1 MGMDNY
7 VINITVINITVKLIT
22 LIPGIR
28 EGHHMPYEQ
37 DWVDEKSI
45 RELCGLVSIC
55 TIDPGYPRSFVKHE
69 RPDWVSVEVDGNGRH
84 LIGLENVQALSG
96 SEVEYFGDMTSTKR
110 LFSQVVGCGYEH
122 PGMMWFSKEDGG
134 EKKEFVYYP
143 DRRIIASSKL
153 PSEWSENYDDL
164 NDDKK
169 QKLSDFRLD
178 VVIPYGDGD
187 DSIIWNGLSGY
198 TRARSCFDHKLDLL
212 QGYGC
217 ECVEYHLFIDNK
229 NVLDLRSRHVLN
241 LMDHMLSE
249 QDGRCRTFS
258 RVFLSHP
265 GGMIEYRLDSESA
278 VYHDYRFPNGFEKV
292 DLDANIRQV
301 RGWDGRDVTSILS
314 KVKGGFLHMEADRDL
329 ELPVDECIRR
339 HVVKRDDV
347 QCRCGEDI
355 EDMVAEKRLKGN
367 PYMLKY
373 ELDSTDDEETPSDN
387 DDDMG
392 M

>member
-7 VINITVINITVKLIT
+7 VINITVINITVNLIT

-28 EGHHMPYEQ
+28 EEHDMPFEQ
-37 DWVDEKSI
+37 DRVDEKSI
-45 RELCGLVSIC
+45 REFRGLASIC
-55 TIDPGYPRSFVKHE
+55 MIDPEYPRSFVKHE
-69 RPDWVSVEVDGNGRH
+69 RPDWASVEVDDSGRH

-122 PGMMWFSKEDGG
+122 PGMMWFSKEIEG

-164 NDDKK
+164 NDDEKR
-169 QKLSDFRLD
+169 KLSDFRLEM
-178 VVIPYGDGD
+178 VFSSGSGDG
-187 DSIIWNGLSGY
+187 SLIGNGLSGY
-198 TRARSCFDHKLDLL
+198 TQARSCFDHKLDLL
-212 QGYGC
+212 QGYEC
-217 ECVEYHLFIDNK
+217 ECREYHLFIDNK
-229 NVLDLRSRHVLN
+229 NILDLRSRHVLN

-265 GGMIEYRLDSESA
+265 GGMIECRLDSESA
-278 VYHDYRFPNGFEKV
+278 VYHDYRFPYGFEKV
-292 DLDANIRQV
+292 DLDADIRQV
-301 RGWDGRDVTSILS
+301 RRWDGLDVTSILS
-314 KVKGGFLHMEADRDL
+314 KVKGGFLYMEADLDL
-329 ELPVDECIRR
+329 ELPLDECIRR
-339 HVVKRDDV
+339 HVVKRDGV
-347 QCRCGEDI
+347 QRRCGEDM
-355 EDMVAEKRLKGN
+355 EDMIAEKRLKGN

-387 DDDMG
+387 DDDVG

>member
-28 EGHHMPYEQ
+28 EEHDMPYEQ
-37 DWVDEKSI
+37 DRVDGKSI
-45 RELCGLVSIC
+45 REFRGLVSIC
-55 TIDPGYPRSFVKHE
+55 AIDPEYPRSFVKHE
-69 RPDWVSVEVDGNGRH
+69 RPDWVSMEVDDSGRH

-122 PGMMWFSKEDGG
+122 PWMMWFSKEVGG
-134 EKKEFVYYP
+134 EKKDFVYYP

-169 QKLSDFRLD
+169 QKLSDFRLE
-178 VVIPYGDGD
+178 VVIPYGDSD
-187 DSIIWNGLSGY
+187 DSIIWDGLSGY

-217 ECVEYHLFIDNK
+217 ECVEYHLFIDNM
-229 NVLDLRSRHVLN
+229 NDLDLGSRHVLD

-249 QDGRCRTFS
+249 QECRRRTFS
-258 RVFLSHP
+258 RVFLSCP
-265 GGMIEYRLDSESA
+265 KGMIEYRLDLESA
-278 VYHDYRFPNGFEKV
+278 VYHDYRFHNGFEKV
-292 DLDANIRQV
+292 DLDADIGRV
-301 RGWDGRDVTSILS
+301 RGWDGLDVTPILS
-314 KVKGGFLHMEADRDL
+314 KVKGGFLQIEADRDL
-329 ELPVDECIRR
+329 ELPLDECIRR
-339 HVVKRDDV
+339 HVVKRDGV
-347 QCRCGEDI
+347 QRRCGDDI
-355 EDMVAEKRLKGN
+355 EDMIAEKRLKGN

-373 ELDSTDDEETPSDN
+373 ELDR
-387 DDDMG
+387 
-392 M
+392 

>member
-7 VINITVINITVKLIT
+7 VINITVINITVNLIT
-22 LIPGIR
+22 LIPGIQ
-28 EGHHMPYEQ
+28 EGIIVPYEQ
-37 DWVDEKSI
+37 DRADEKSI
-45 RELCGLVSIC
+45 KEFCGLASIC
-55 TIDPGYPRSFVKHE
+55 MIDHGYPRSFVKHE
-69 RPDWVSVEVDGNGRH
+69 RPDWVSVEVDDSGRH

-122 PGMMWFSKEDGG
+122 PGMMWFSKEVGG
-134 EKKEFVYYP
+134 GKKEFVYYP

-164 NDDKK
+164 NDDEKR
-169 QKLSDFRLD
+169 KLSDFRLE

-217 ECVEYHLFIDNK
+217 ECAEYHLFIDNR
-229 NVLDLRSRHVLN
+229 NDLDLGSRHVLN

-258 RVFLSHP
+258 RVFLSCP
-265 GGMIEYRLDSESA
+265 KGIIEYRLDSESA
-278 VYHDYRFPNGFEKV
+278 VYHDCGLHYGFEKV
-292 DLDANIRQV
+292 DLSADIGQV
-301 RGWDGRDVTSILS
+301 RKWDDLDVTPILS
-314 KVKGGFLHMEADRDL
+314 KVKGGFLQIEADRDL
-329 ELPVDECIRR
+329 ELPLNEYIRR
-339 HVVKRDDV
+339 YVMMCNGV
-347 QCRCGEDI
+347 QRRCGEDI
-355 EDMVAEKRLKGN
+355 EDMIAKKRLEGN
-367 PYMLKY
+367 PYMLEY
-373 ELDSTDDEETPSDN
+373 EFDPTYGKEIPSNHDDV
-387 DDDMG
+387 G

>member
-1 MGMDNY
+1 MGMEIY

-22 LIPGIR
+22 LILGIR
-28 EGHHMPYEQ
+28 EEHDMPYEQ
-37 DWVDEKSI
+37 DRVDGKSI
-45 RELCGLVSIC
+45 REFRGLASIC
-55 TIDPGYPRSFVKHE
+55 MIDPEYPRSFVKHE
-69 RPDWVSVEVDGNGRH
+69 RPDWVSVEVDDSGHH

-122 PGMMWFSKEDGG
+122 PGMMWFSKEIGG

-143 DRRIIASSKL
+143 DVRIIASSKL
-153 PSEWSENYDDL
+153 PSEWSVNYDDL
-164 NDDKK
+164 NDDEK
-169 QKLSDFRLD
+169 QKLSDFRLEM
-178 VVIPYGDGD
+178 VFSSGSGDG
-187 DSIIWNGLSGY
+187 SLIGNGLSGY

-212 QGYGC
+212 PRYGC
-217 ECVEYHLFIDNK
+217 ECVEYHLFIDSK
-229 NVLDLRSRHVLN
+229 NILDLRSRHVLN

-292 DLDANIRQV
+292 DLDADIIQV
-301 RGWDGRDVTSILS
+301 RRWDGLDVTSILS
-314 KVKGGFLHMEADRDL
+314 KVKGGFLQMEADRDL
-329 ELPVDECIRR
+329 ELPLDECIRR
-339 HVVKRDDV
+339 NVMMCNGV
-347 QCRCGEDI
+347 QRRCGEDI
-355 EDMVAEKRLKGN
+355 EDMIAEKRLGGN
-367 PYMLKY
+367 PYMLRY
-373 ELDSTDDEETPSDN
+373 ELDSTDDEEIPSDH